1 MNIYIYIM
9 FFFVVFRLTESN
21 PIHVAQLTGGPI
33 VQPDFFDLY
42 LDYGRVI
49 VSDL

>member
-1 MNIYIYIM
+1 MV
-9 FFFVVFRLTESN
+9 FFVVFRLIESN
-21 PIHVAQLTGGPI
+21 PIHLAELTGGPI

-42 LDYGRVI
+42 LDYDRVI